1 MSCDIGKM
9 LQWNTQTAQ
18 NEHIYDCGQNVI
30 CTMIVTFD
38 DNYILANNDK
48 GFLFI
53 FDLVSKKEVSK
64 IKLSTSKNAGWH
76 IFKIS
81 QDDNYAIVS

>member
-1 MSCDIGKM
+1 
-9 LQWNTQTAQ
+9 
-18 NEHIYDCGQNVI
+18 
-30 CTMIVTFD
+30 MIVTFD
-38 DNYILANNDK
+38 DNYILANSDK

-53 FDLVSKKEVSK
+53 FDLVIKQEISK
-64 IKLSTSKNAGWH
+64 IKLSTSKNAEWH